1 MVRVPERQGRR
12 GNRTIEVNGQ
22 RRWRCGAG
30 VAAARC
36 SPQWRWWRRG
46 GSLSTIS
53 GSGRAT
59 CDDEGG
65 HVDMV
70 QSTVNFDLGGGGA
83 GLVGFRRLGSCA
95 TTM

>member
-22 RRWRCGAG
+22 RRWRYGVG

-46 GSLSTIS
+46 GSFSTIS
-53 GSGRAT
+53 GSGRAM

-70 QSTVNFDLGGGGA
+70 QSTVNFGLGGA